1 MSLRRALVIV
11 GRVDSNRPPET
22 NMTATTILLNLGLA
36 PGTSVAVATAMTV
49 LPDIDRIHLHRRLR
63 GARRIGESQSA

>member
-1 MSLRRALVIV
+1 
-11 GRVDSNRPPET
+11 
-22 NMTATTILLNLGLA
+22 MTATTILLNLGLA
-36 PGTSVAVATAMTV
+36 LGTSVAVATAMTV